1 MSSRRTFALLA
12 LAATAYAIAAWSV
25 APGFFDGIAP
35 PSPYRWVSPP
45 AQFKGSNQQ
54 PLAGH
59 GSASVASNGVVNP
72 GTVFTQDGQASVS
85 FVPGAFVA
93 PSGGSAV
100 NIDIK
105 PVETFPKASGLT
117 LQTNVY
123 CFTSSSPLASGK
135 DVLISLRYS
144 NGIPA
149 PTNVYAYQGSGPW
162 RNLGSTGSA
171 APFTISARS
180 TFLGCYA
187 AGYPAN
193 VQNAQGARVGG
204 GQALPVIVALAILLV
219 ILAGIPLAVLRRRG
233 QHEDEDGEEG
243 EEGADGSG

>member
-1 MSSRRTFALLA
+1 MA

-25 APGFFDGIAP
+25 TPGFFDGIAP

-45 AQFKGSNQQ
+45 AQFKSSNQQ
-54 PLAGH
+54 PLSGH
-59 GSASVASNGVVNP
+59 GSTSVAPNGVVNP
-72 GTVFTQDGQASVS
+72 GTAFTQDGQASVS

-93 PSGGSAV
+93 PPGGSAV

-105 PVETFPKASGLT
+105 PVETFPNASGLT
-117 LQTNVY
+117 FQTNVY

-135 DVLISLRYS
+135 DVLITLRYS
-144 NGIPA
+144 NGVPA
-149 PTNVYAYQGSGPW
+149 PTSVYASQGSGPW

-180 TFLGCYA
+180 TFLGCFA

-193 VQNAQGARVGG
+193 LQHSAQGARVGG

-219 ILAGIPLAVLRRRG
+219 VLAGIPLAVLRRRG
-233 QHEDEDGEEG
+233 QHEDGDDEEG
-243 EEGADGSG
+243 DGDRDSKDDSG